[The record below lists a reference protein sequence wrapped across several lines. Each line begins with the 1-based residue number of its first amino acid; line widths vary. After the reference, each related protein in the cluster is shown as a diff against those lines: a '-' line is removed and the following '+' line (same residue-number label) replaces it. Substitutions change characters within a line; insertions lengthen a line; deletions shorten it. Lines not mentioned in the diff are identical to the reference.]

1 MDKSKEKDFNDSIE
15 MMEQFKGKKSKHFDE
30 IKTSTE
36 SEANSMTTVR
46 KIIFACDAGMGSS
59 AMGAG
64 ILQKKVQE
72 AGLDI
77 EVKNSSIE
85 GIPKDGDIIVCHE
98 GLYERALQS
107 APGKT
112 FVVITNYLAAPE
124 YDELIERLKQ
134 EKKEHA

>member
-1 MDKSKEKDFNDSIE
+1 MLSLIHIS
-15 MMEQFKGKKSKHFDE
+15 
-30 IKTSTE
+30 STE

-46 KIIFACDAGMGSS
+46 KIIVACDAGMGSS

-98 GLYERALQS
+98 
-107 APGKT
+107 
-112 FVVITNYLAAPE
+112 
-124 YDELIERLKQ
+124 
-134 EKKEHA
+134 